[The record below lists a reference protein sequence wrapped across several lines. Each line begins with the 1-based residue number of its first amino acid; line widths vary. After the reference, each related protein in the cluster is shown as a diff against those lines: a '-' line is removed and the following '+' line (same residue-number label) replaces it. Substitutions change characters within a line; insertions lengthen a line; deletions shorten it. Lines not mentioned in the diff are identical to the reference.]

1 MKFNKKRILANMLS
15 TAVLFSTIFSVPI
28 NGQEGGE
35 PKAVASEKTYRAM
48 VGFQTDKYDYR
59 SGYERV
65 EVDQVYNEWRGQQ
78 GKNIPDQNGVNI
90 YRNGNGPRV
99 SKRDGLK
106 DPERVEPCADAVA
119 VDTTVNGDGEYTVSI
134 KNLNLVNEDERYFN
148 MLYIA
153 TDIVKSSDN
162 RNITAKASS
171 VKIGGEEIAKDVV
184 LPVRGDV
191 ADGDYYWF
199 MLADAYSASDNTDTA
214 LLYPGDQNGTTALKV
229 PEGAFD
235 IEITFTM
242 EGMDEKSVVEETENP
257 VVEET
262 QNPVGEE
269 TDEENRAYLM
279 FTDKDWK
286 WMNFDT
292 KVSGGVGQDAL
303 IQGNATY
310 TVSIRKED
318 FEYSGNSE
326 SSGNAENPANGAL
339 VFAVNIKGICRTKK
353 FDASKMAISYV
364 SVKCDGKEIKTDLS
378 KMYEGDIEGKGDYRL
393 EIRNEYGYGD
403 GDFATKDEFDETNPD
418 FTFKESLSVTFTVTG
433 IREGETPED
442 AFQKEDNDGTVKSVV
457 EAGGLREE
465 RLQQEDTDPAK
476 TPAITNEPDFANT
489 TEAPLYPPAGDM
501 TSSPE
506 TTSKVSYVVVPTLLP
521 KAKVSA
527 SPIVTTTRIPV
538 TKAPASPTASAKATA
553 SPAVKKPYGDKL
565 KLNNEIK
572 LNKTK
577 SYVKKGYVKEST
589 LFPKKKT
596 VKVKYSISCK
606 RKSAGD
612 KYKVTYKVKYKYLN
626 DPKISGKKMAYD
638 DWVWGWYQ
646 PEAVYTIFDYQTGKS
661 IEKKNNLGVKVK
673 NGNWKY
679 SYYPKQ
685 HFKCTDTLI
694 KLLKEDNYDPDKIS
708 WVRNGKTVSYQFTVT
723 YPKDCKDVVVG
734 IGFYNTPDSPL
745 KKTVE
750 ANYWKGK
757 EVYGKTLYYKKGKKT
772 MSYMR
777 LNQ

>member
-15 TAVLFSTIFSVPI
+15 TAVLVSTIFSVPI

-48 VGFQTDKYDYR
+48 IGFQTDQYDYR
-59 SGYERV
+59 SGYEQV
-65 EVDQVYNEWRGQQ
+65 EVDQVYNEWREQQ

-90 YRNGNGPRV
+90 YRNGNGPRI

-191 ADGDYYWF
+191 ADGDYYGF
-199 MLADAYSASDNTDTA
+199 MLADAYSASDNTDAA

-242 EGMDEKSVVEETENP
+242 EGMDEKSVVEETDDENW
-257 VVEET
+257 
-262 QNPVGEE
+262 
-269 TDEENRAYLM
+269 AYLM
-279 FTDKDWK
+279 FMDNDCK

-310 TVSIRKED
+310 TVSICKED

-378 KMYEGDIEGKGDYRL
+378 KMYEGDIDGNGDYRL

-442 AFQKEDNDGTVKSVV
+442 AFQKEYNDGTIKSVV
-457 EAGGLREE
+457 ETGGLREE
-465 RLQQEDTDPAK
+465 RLQQEDMDPAE
-476 TPAITNEPDFANT
+476 TPVITNEPDFSNT
-489 TEAPLYPPAGDM
+489 TEAPLYPPAGDV

-527 SPIVTTTRIPV
+527 SPIITTTRIPV

-553 SPAVKKPYGDKL
+553 SPAVKKPYGDEL

-646 PEAVYTIFDYQTGKS
+646 PEAVYTIYDYQTGKS

-685 HFKCTDTLI
+685 HFKCTDRLI
-694 KLLKEDNYDPDKIS
+694 KSYDPKYRKQLRDP
-708 WVRNGKTVSYQFTVT
+708 WLRNKKTVSYQFTVT

>member
-15 TAVLFSTIFSVPI
+15 TAVLVSTIFSVPI

-48 VGFQTDKYDYR
+48 VGFQTDQYDYR
-59 SGYERV
+59 TGYEQV

-90 YRNGNGPRV
+90 YRNGNGPQI

-106 DPERVEPCADAVA
+106 DPESVEPCADAVA

-191 ADGDYYWF
+191 ADGDYYGF
-199 MLADAYSASDNTDTA
+199 MLADAYSASDNTDAA

-242 EGMDEKSVVEETENP
+242 EGMDEKSVVEETDDENW
-257 VVEET
+257 
-262 QNPVGEE
+262 
-269 TDEENRAYLM
+269 AYLM

-378 KMYEGDIEGKGDYRL
+378 KMYEGDIAGNGDYRL

-442 AFQKEDNDGTVKSVV
+442 AFQKEYNDGTIKSVV
-457 EAGGLREE
+457 ETGGLREE
-465 RLQQEDTDPAK
+465 RLQQEDMDPAE
-476 TPAITNEPDFANT
+476 TPVITNEPDFSNT
-489 TEAPLYPPAGDM
+489 TEAPLYPPAGDV

-527 SPIVTTTRIPV
+527 SPIITTTRIPV

-553 SPAVKKPYGDKL
+553 SPAVKKPYGDEL

-646 PEAVYTIFDYQTGKS
+646 PEAVYTIYDYQTGKS

-685 HFKCTDTLI
+685 HFKCTDRLI
-694 KLLKEDNYDPDKIS
+694 KSYDPKYRKQLRDP
-708 WVRNGKTVSYQFTVT
+708 WLRNKKTVSYQFTVT

>member
-15 TAVLFSTIFSVPI
+15 TAVLVSTIFSVPI

-48 VGFQTDKYDYR
+48 IGFQTDQYDYR
-59 SGYERV
+59 SGYEQV
-65 EVDQVYNEWRGQQ
+65 EVDQVYNEWREQQ

-90 YRNGNGPRV
+90 YRNGNGPRI

-191 ADGDYYWF
+191 ADGDYYGF
-199 MLADAYSASDNTDTA
+199 MLADAYSASDNTDAA

-242 EGMDEKSVVEETENP
+242 EGMDEKSVVEETDDENW
-257 VVEET
+257 
-262 QNPVGEE
+262 
-269 TDEENRAYLM
+269 AYLM
-279 FTDKDWK
+279 FMDNDCK

-310 TVSIRKED
+310 TVSICKED

-353 FDASKMAISYV
+353 FDASQMAISYV

-378 KMYEGDIEGKGDYRL
+378 KMYEGDIDGNGDYRL
-393 EIRNEYGYGD
+393 EIRNEFGYGD

-465 RLQQEDTDPAK
+465 RLQQEDTNPAE

-489 TEAPLYPPAGDM
+489 TEAPLYPPAGDV

-553 SPAVKKPYGDKL
+553 SPAVKKPYGDEL

-646 PEAVYTIFDYQTGKS
+646 PEAVYTIYDYQTGKS

-685 HFKCTDTLI
+685 HFKCTDRLI
-694 KLLKEDNYDPDKIS
+694 KSYDPKYRKQLRDPWLRNKKI
-708 WVRNGKTVSYQFTVT
+708 VSYQFTVT

>member
-15 TAVLFSTIFSVPI
+15 TAVLVSTIFSVPI

-35 PKAVASEKTYRAM
+35 PKAVASEKTYRAL
-48 VGFQTDKYDYR
+48 VGFQTDQYDYR
-59 SGYERV
+59 TGYEQV

-171 VKIGGEEIAKDVV
+171 VKIGGEEIAKDIV

-191 ADGDYYWF
+191 ADGDYYGF
-199 MLADAYSASDNTDTA
+199 MLADAYSASDNTDAA
-214 LLYPGDQNGTTALKV
+214 LLYPGDQNGATALKV

-242 EGMDEKSVVEETENP
+242 EGMDEKSVVEET
-257 VVEET
+257 
-262 QNPVGEE
+262 
-269 TDEENRAYLM
+269 DDENRAYLM

-378 KMYEGDIEGKGDYRL
+378 KMYEGDIDGNGDYRL

-442 AFQKEDNDGTVKSVV
+442 AFQKEDNDGTIKSVV

-465 RLQQEDTDPAK
+465 RLQQEDTNPAE

-489 TEAPLYPPAGDM
+489 TEAPLYPPAGDV
-501 TSSPE
+501 TASPE

-527 SPIVTTTRIPV
+527 SPIITTTRIPV
-538 TKAPASPTASAKATA
+538 TKAPASPTASAKANA

-646 PEAVYTIFDYQTGKS
+646 PEAVYTIYDYQTGKS

-685 HFKCTDTLI
+685 HFKCTDRLI
-694 KLLKEDNYDPDKIS
+694 KSYDPKYRKQLRDP
-708 WVRNGKTVSYQFTVT
+708 WLRNKKTVSYQFTVT

>member
-15 TAVLFSTIFSVPI
+15 TAVLVSTIFSVPI

-48 VGFQTDKYDYR
+48 VGFQTNQYDYR
-59 SGYERV
+59 TGYEQV

-90 YRNGNGPRV
+90 YRNGNGPRI

-191 ADGDYYWF
+191 ADGDYYGF
-199 MLADAYSASDNTDTA
+199 MLADAYSASDNTDAA

-242 EGMDEKSVVEETENP
+242 EGMDEKSVVEET
-257 VVEET
+257 
-262 QNPVGEE
+262 
-269 TDEENRAYLM
+269 DDENRAYLM

-378 KMYEGDIEGKGDYRL
+378 KMYEGDIDGNGDYRL
-393 EIRNEYGYGD
+393 EIRNEFGYGD

-465 RLQQEDTDPAK
+465 RLQQEDTNPAE
-476 TPAITNEPDFANT
+476 TPAITNEPDFSNT
-489 TEAPLYPPAGDM
+489 TEAPLYPPTGDV
-501 TSSPE
+501 TASPE

-527 SPIVTTTRIPV
+527 SPIITTTRIPV

-626 DPKISGKKMAYD
+626 DPKISGKKMVYS
-638 DWVWGWYQ
+638 DWSLGVYR

-673 NGNWKY
+673 GGKWKY

-685 HFKCTDTLI
+685 HIKCADNLI
-694 KLLKEDNYDPDKIS
+694 KLLKENNYDPDKV
-708 WVRNGKTVSYQFTVT
+708 WTRNAKTVSYQFTVT

-734 IGFYNTPDSPL
+734 IGLYNTPFTRTGD
-745 KKTVE
+745 T
-750 ANYWKGK
+750 NYWKRK
-757 EVYGKTLYYKKGKKT
+757 EVYGKTKYYKKGKKT

>member
-1 MKFNKKRILANMLS
+1 
-15 TAVLFSTIFSVPI
+15 
-28 NGQEGGE
+28 
-35 PKAVASEKTYRAM
+35 
-48 VGFQTDKYDYR
+48 
-59 SGYERV
+59 
-65 EVDQVYNEWRGQQ
+65 
-78 GKNIPDQNGVNI
+78 
-90 YRNGNGPRV
+90 
-99 SKRDGLK
+99 
-106 DPERVEPCADAVA
+106 
-119 VDTTVNGDGEYTVSI
+119 
-134 KNLNLVNEDERYFN
+134 
-148 MLYIA
+148 
-153 TDIVKSSDN
+153 
-162 RNITAKASS
+162 
-171 VKIGGEEIAKDVV
+171 
-184 LPVRGDV
+184 
-191 ADGDYYWF
+191 
-199 MLADAYSASDNTDTA
+199 
-214 LLYPGDQNGTTALKV
+214 
-229 PEGAFD
+229 
-235 IEITFTM
+235 
-242 EGMDEKSVVEETENP
+242 
-257 VVEET
+257 
-262 QNPVGEE
+262 
-269 TDEENRAYLM
+269 
-279 FTDKDWK
+279 
-286 WMNFDT
+286 
-292 KVSGGVGQDAL
+292 
-303 IQGNATY
+303 
-310 TVSIRKED
+310 
-318 FEYSGNSE
+318 
-326 SSGNAENPANGAL
+326 
-339 VFAVNIKGICRTKK
+339 
-353 FDASKMAISYV
+353 
-364 SVKCDGKEIKTDLS
+364 
-378 KMYEGDIEGKGDYRL
+378 MYEGDIDGNGDYRL

-442 AFQKEDNDGTVKSVV
+442 AFQKEDNDGTIKSVV

-465 RLQQEDTDPAK
+465 RLQQEDMDPAE
-476 TPAITNEPDFANT
+476 TPVITNEPDFANT
-489 TEAPLYPPAGDM
+489 TEAPLYPPAGDV

-553 SPAVKKPYGDKL
+553 SPAVKKPYGDEL

-646 PEAVYTIFDYQTGKS
+646 PEAVYTIYDYQTGKS

-685 HFKCTDTLI
+685 HFKCTDRLI
-694 KLLKEDNYDPDKIS
+694 KSYDPKYRKQLRDP
-708 WVRNGKTVSYQFTVT
+708 WLRNKKTVSYQFTVT

>member
-15 TAVLFSTIFSVPI
+15 TAVLVFTIFSVPI

-48 VGFQTDKYDYR
+48 IGFQTDQYDYR
-59 SGYERV
+59 SGYEQV
-65 EVDQVYNEWRGQQ
+65 EVDQVYNEWREQQ

-90 YRNGNGPRV
+90 YRNGNGPRI

-191 ADGDYYWF
+191 ADGDYYGF
-199 MLADAYSASDNTDTA
+199 MLADAYSASDNTDAA

-242 EGMDEKSVVEETENP
+242 EGMDEKSVVEETDDENW
-257 VVEET
+257 
-262 QNPVGEE
+262 
-269 TDEENRAYLM
+269 AYLM
-279 FTDKDWK
+279 FMDNDCK

-310 TVSIRKED
+310 TVSICKED

-378 KMYEGDIEGKGDYRL
+378 KMYEGDIDGNGDYRL

-442 AFQKEDNDGTVKSVV
+442 AFQKEYNDGTIKSVV

-465 RLQQEDTDPAK
+465 RLQQEDMDPAE
-476 TPAITNEPDFANT
+476 TPVITNEPDFSNT
-489 TEAPLYPPAGDM
+489 TEAPLYPPAGDV

-527 SPIVTTTRIPV
+527 SPIITTTRIPV

-553 SPAVKKPYGDKL
+553 SPAVKKPYGDEL

-646 PEAVYTIFDYQTGKS
+646 PEAVYTIYDYQTGKS

-685 HFKCTDTLI
+685 HFKCTDRLI
-694 KLLKEDNYDPDKIS
+694 KSYDPKYRKQLRDP
-708 WVRNGKTVSYQFTVT
+708 WLRNKKTVSYQFTVT

>member
-15 TAVLFSTIFSVPI
+15 TAVLVSTIFSVPI

-48 VGFQTDKYDYR
+48 VGFQTDQYDYR
-59 SGYERV
+59 TGYEQV

-90 YRNGNGPRV
+90 YRNGNGPRI

-191 ADGDYYWF
+191 ADGDYYGF
-199 MLADAYSASDNTDTA
+199 MLADAYSASDNTDAA
-214 LLYPGDQNGTTALKV
+214 LLYPGDQNGATALKV

-242 EGMDEKSVVEETENP
+242 EGMDEKSVVEK
-257 VVEET
+257 
-262 QNPVGEE
+262 
-269 TDEENRAYLM
+269 TDDENRAYLM

-378 KMYEGDIEGKGDYRL
+378 KMYEGDIDGNGDYRL

-442 AFQKEDNDGTVKSVV
+442 AFQKEDNDGTIKSVV

-465 RLQQEDTDPAK
+465 RLQQEDTNPAE

-489 TEAPLYPPAGDM
+489 TEAPLYPPAGDV
-501 TSSPE
+501 TASPE

-527 SPIVTTTRIPV
+527 SPIITTTRIPV

-646 PEAVYTIFDYQTGKS
+646 PEAVYTIYDYQTGKS

-685 HFKCTDTLI
+685 HFKCTDRLI
-694 KLLKEDNYDPDKIS
+694 KSYDPKYRKQLRDP
-708 WVRNGKTVSYQFTVT
+708 WLRNKKTVSYQFTVT

>member
-15 TAVLFSTIFSVPI
+15 TAVLVSTIFSVPI

-48 VGFQTDKYDYR
+48 VGFQTDQYDYR
-59 SGYERV
+59 TGYEQV

-171 VKIGGEEIAKDVV
+171 VKIGDEEIAKDIV

-191 ADGDYYWF
+191 ADGDYYGF
-199 MLADAYSASDNTDTA
+199 MLADAYSASDNTDAA
-214 LLYPGDQNGTTALKV
+214 LLYPGDQNGATALKV

-242 EGMDEKSVVEETENP
+242 EGMDEKSVVEETDDENW
-257 VVEET
+257 
-262 QNPVGEE
+262 
-269 TDEENRAYLM
+269 AYLM
-279 FTDKDWK
+279 FMDNDCK

-310 TVSIRKED
+310 TVSICKED

-378 KMYEGDIEGKGDYRL
+378 KMYEGDIDGNGDYRL

-442 AFQKEDNDGTVKSVV
+442 AFQKEDNDGTIKSVV

-465 RLQQEDTDPAK
+465 RLQQEDTNPAE

-489 TEAPLYPPAGDM
+489 TEAPLYPPAGDV
-501 TSSPE
+501 TASPE

-527 SPIVTTTRIPV
+527 SPIITTTRIPV

-626 DPKISGKKMAYD
+626 DPKISGKKQTAD
-638 DWVWGWYQ
+638 DWVWAWYR
-646 PEAVYTIFDYQTGKS
+646 PRAIYTVFDYQTGKS

-685 HFKCTDTLI
+685 HFKCTDRLI
-694 KLLKEDNYDPDKIS
+694 KSYDPKYRKQLRDP
-708 WVRNGKTVSYQFTVT
+708 WLRNKKTVSYQFTVT

>member
-1 MKFNKKRILANMLS
+1 M
-15 TAVLFSTIFSVPI
+15 
-28 NGQEGGE
+28 
-35 PKAVASEKTYRAM
+35 
-48 VGFQTDKYDYR
+48 
-59 SGYERV
+59 
-65 EVDQVYNEWRGQQ
+65 
-78 GKNIPDQNGVNI
+78 
-90 YRNGNGPRV
+90 
-99 SKRDGLK
+99 
-106 DPERVEPCADAVA
+106 
-119 VDTTVNGDGEYTVSI
+119 
-134 KNLNLVNEDERYFN
+134 
-148 MLYIA
+148 
-153 TDIVKSSDN
+153 
-162 RNITAKASS
+162 
-171 VKIGGEEIAKDVV
+171 
-184 LPVRGDV
+184 
-191 ADGDYYWF
+191 
-199 MLADAYSASDNTDTA
+199 
-214 LLYPGDQNGTTALKV
+214 
-229 PEGAFD
+229 
-235 IEITFTM
+235 
-242 EGMDEKSVVEETENP
+242 
-257 VVEET
+257 
-262 QNPVGEE
+262 
-269 TDEENRAYLM
+269 
-279 FTDKDWK
+279 
-286 WMNFDT
+286 
-292 KVSGGVGQDAL
+292 

-310 TVSIRKED
+310 TVSICKED

-378 KMYEGDIEGKGDYRL
+378 KMYEGDIDGNGDYRL

-442 AFQKEDNDGTVKSVV
+442 AFQKEDNDGTIKSVV

-465 RLQQEDTDPAK
+465 RLQQEDTNPAE

-489 TEAPLYPPAGDM
+489 TEAPLYPPAGDV
-501 TSSPE
+501 TASPE

-527 SPIVTTTRIPV
+527 SPIITTTRIPV

-646 PEAVYTIFDYQTGKS
+646 PEAVYTIYDYQTGKS

-685 HFKCTDTLI
+685 HFKCTDRLI
-694 KLLKEDNYDPDKIS
+694 KSYDPKYRKQLRDP
-708 WVRNGKTVSYQFTVT
+708 WLRNKKTVSYQFTVT

>member
-15 TAVLFSTIFSVPI
+15 TAVLVSTIFSVPI

-48 VGFQTDKYDYR
+48 IGFQTDQYDYR
-59 SGYERV
+59 SGYEQV
-65 EVDQVYNEWRGQQ
+65 EVDQVYNEWREQQ

-90 YRNGNGPRV
+90 YRNGNGPRI

-191 ADGDYYWF
+191 ADGDYYGF
-199 MLADAYSASDNTDTA
+199 MLADAYSASDNTDAA

-242 EGMDEKSVVEETENP
+242 EGMDEKSVVEETDDENW
-257 VVEET
+257 
-262 QNPVGEE
+262 
-269 TDEENRAYLM
+269 AYLM
-279 FTDKDWK
+279 FMDNDCK

-310 TVSIRKED
+310 TVSICKED

-353 FDASKMAISYV
+353 FDASQMAISYV

-378 KMYEGDIEGKGDYRL
+378 KMYEGDIDGNGDYRL

-442 AFQKEDNDGTVKSVV
+442 AFQKEDNDGTIKSVV

-465 RLQQEDTDPAK
+465 RLQQEDMDPAE
-476 TPAITNEPDFANT
+476 TPVITNEPDFANT
-489 TEAPLYPPAGDM
+489 TEAPLYPPAGDV

-527 SPIVTTTRIPV
+527 SPIITTTRIPV

-553 SPAVKKPYGDKL
+553 SPAVKKPYGDEL

-646 PEAVYTIFDYQTGKS
+646 PEAVYTIYDYQTGKS

-685 HFKCTDTLI
+685 HFKCTDRLI
-694 KLLKEDNYDPDKIS
+694 KSYDPKYRKQLRDP
-708 WVRNGKTVSYQFTVT
+708 WLRNKKTVSYQFTVT

>member
-15 TAVLFSTIFSVPI
+15 TAVLVSTIFSVPI

-48 VGFQTDKYDYR
+48 IGFQTDQYDYR
-59 SGYERV
+59 SGYEQV

-90 YRNGNGPRV
+90 YRNGNGPRI

-106 DPERVEPCADAVA
+106 DPEKVEPCADAVA
-119 VDTTVNGDGEYTVSI
+119 VDATVNGDGEYTVSI
-134 KNLNLVNEDERYFN
+134 KNLNLVNEDERYFT
-148 MLYIA
+148 MLDIA

-184 LPVRGDV
+184 LPVKSDV
-191 ADGDYYWF
+191 ENGDYYRF
-199 MLADAYSASDNTDTA
+199 MLADAYSASDNTDAA
-214 LLYPGDQNGTTALKV
+214 LLYPGDQNGATALKV

-242 EGMDEKSVVEETENP
+242 EGMDEKSVV
-257 VVEET
+257 
-262 QNPVGEE
+262 EE

-339 VFAVNIKGICRTKK
+339 FFAVNIKGICRTKK

-378 KMYEGDIEGKGDYRL
+378 KMYEGDIDGIGDYRL

-465 RLQQEDTDPAK
+465 RLQQEDTNPAE
-476 TPAITNEPDFANT
+476 TPVITNEPDFSNT
-489 TEAPLYPPAGDM
+489 TEAPLYPPTGDM
-501 TSSPE
+501 TASPE

-527 SPIVTTTRIPV
+527 SPIITTTRIPV

-553 SPAVKKPYGDKL
+553 SPAVKKPYGDEL

-626 DPKISGKKMAYD
+626 DPKISGKKMVYD

-646 PEAVYTIFDYQTGKS
+646 PEAVYTIYDYQTGKS

-685 HFKCTDTLI
+685 HFKCTDRLI
-694 KLLKEDNYDPDKIS
+694 KSYDPKYRKQLRDP
-708 WVRNGKTVSYQFTVT
+708 WLRNKKTVSYQFTVT

>member
-15 TAVLFSTIFSVPI
+15 TAVLVSTIFSVPI

-48 VGFQTDKYDYR
+48 IGFQTDQYDYR
-59 SGYERV
+59 SGYEQV

-90 YRNGNGPRV
+90 YRNGNGPRI

-191 ADGDYYWF
+191 ADGDYYGF
-199 MLADAYSASDNTDTA
+199 MLADAYSASDNTDAA

-242 EGMDEKSVVEETENP
+242 EGMDEKSVVEETDDENW
-257 VVEET
+257 
-262 QNPVGEE
+262 
-269 TDEENRAYLM
+269 AYLM
-279 FTDKDWK
+279 FMDNDCK

-310 TVSIRKED
+310 TVSICKED

-378 KMYEGDIEGKGDYRL
+378 KMYEGDIDGNGDYRL

-442 AFQKEDNDGTVKSVV
+442 AFQKEDNDGTIKSVV

-465 RLQQEDTDPAK
+465 RLQQEDMDPAE
-476 TPAITNEPDFANT
+476 TPVITNEPDFANT
-489 TEAPLYPPAGDM
+489 TEAPLYPPAGDV
-501 TSSPE
+501 TASPE

-527 SPIVTTTRIPV
+527 SPIITTTRIPV

-553 SPAVKKPYGDKL
+553 SPAVKKPYGDEL

-646 PEAVYTIFDYQTGKS
+646 PEAVYTIYDYQTGKS

-685 HFKCTDTLI
+685 HFKCTDRLI
-694 KLLKEDNYDPDKIS
+694 KSYDPKYRKQLRDP
-708 WVRNGKTVSYQFTVT
+708 WLRNKKTVSYQFTVT

>member
-1 MKFNKKRILANMLS
+1 
-15 TAVLFSTIFSVPI
+15 
-28 NGQEGGE
+28 
-35 PKAVASEKTYRAM
+35 
-48 VGFQTDKYDYR
+48 
-59 SGYERV
+59 
-65 EVDQVYNEWRGQQ
+65 
-78 GKNIPDQNGVNI
+78 
-90 YRNGNGPRV
+90 
-99 SKRDGLK
+99 
-106 DPERVEPCADAVA
+106 
-119 VDTTVNGDGEYTVSI
+119 
-134 KNLNLVNEDERYFN
+134 
-148 MLYIA
+148 
-153 TDIVKSSDN
+153 
-162 RNITAKASS
+162 
-171 VKIGGEEIAKDVV
+171 
-184 LPVRGDV
+184 
-191 ADGDYYWF
+191 
-199 MLADAYSASDNTDTA
+199 
-214 LLYPGDQNGTTALKV
+214 
-229 PEGAFD
+229 
-235 IEITFTM
+235 
-242 EGMDEKSVVEETENP
+242 
-257 VVEET
+257 
-262 QNPVGEE
+262 
-269 TDEENRAYLM
+269 
-279 FTDKDWK
+279 
-286 WMNFDT
+286 
-292 KVSGGVGQDAL
+292 
-303 IQGNATY
+303 
-310 TVSIRKED
+310 
-318 FEYSGNSE
+318 
-326 SSGNAENPANGAL
+326 
-339 VFAVNIKGICRTKK
+339 
-353 FDASKMAISYV
+353 
-364 SVKCDGKEIKTDLS
+364 
-378 KMYEGDIEGKGDYRL
+378 MYEGDIDGNGDYRL

-442 AFQKEDNDGTVKSVV
+442 AFQKEYNDGTIKSVV
-457 EAGGLREE
+457 ETGGLREE
-465 RLQQEDTDPAK
+465 RLQQEDMDPAE
-476 TPAITNEPDFANT
+476 TPVITNEPDFSNT
-489 TEAPLYPPAGDM
+489 TEAPLYPPAGDV

-527 SPIVTTTRIPV
+527 SPIITTTRIPV

-553 SPAVKKPYGDKL
+553 SPAVKKPYGDEL

-646 PEAVYTIFDYQTGKS
+646 PEAVYTIYDYQTGKS

-685 HFKCTDTLI
+685 HFKCTDRLI
-694 KLLKEDNYDPDKIS
+694 KSYDPKYRKQLRDP
-708 WVRNGKTVSYQFTVT
+708 WLRNKKTVSYQFTVT

>member
-15 TAVLFSTIFSVPI
+15 TAVLVSTIFSVPI

-48 VGFQTDKYDYR
+48 VGFQTDQYDYR
-59 SGYERV
+59 TGYEQV

-90 YRNGNGPRV
+90 YRNGNGPQI

-106 DPERVEPCADAVA
+106 DPESVEPCADAVA

-191 ADGDYYWF
+191 ADGDYYGF
-199 MLADAYSASDNTDTA
+199 MLADAYSASDNTDAA

-242 EGMDEKSVVEETENP
+242 EGMDEKSVVEETDDENW
-257 VVEET
+257 
-262 QNPVGEE
+262 
-269 TDEENRAYLM
+269 AYLM

-378 KMYEGDIEGKGDYRL
+378 KMYEGDIACNGDYRL

-442 AFQKEDNDGTVKSVV
+442 AFQKEYNDGTIKSVV

-465 RLQQEDTDPAK
+465 RLQQEDMDPAE
-476 TPAITNEPDFANT
+476 TPVITNEPDFSNT
-489 TEAPLYPPAGDM
+489 TEAPLYPPAGDV

-527 SPIVTTTRIPV
+527 SPIITTTRIPV

-553 SPAVKKPYGDKL
+553 SPAVKKPYGDEL

-646 PEAVYTIFDYQTGKS
+646 PEAVYTIYDYQTGKS

-685 HFKCTDTLI
+685 HFKCTDRLI
-694 KLLKEDNYDPDKIS
+694 KSYDPKYRKQLRDP
-708 WVRNGKTVSYQFTVT
+708 WLRNKKTVSYQFTVT

>member
-15 TAVLFSTIFSVPI
+15 TAVLVSTIFSVPI

-48 VGFQTDKYDYR
+48 IGFQTDQYDYR
-59 SGYERV
+59 SGYEQV
-65 EVDQVYNEWRGQQ
+65 EVDQVYNEWREQQ

-90 YRNGNGPRV
+90 YRNGNGPRI

-191 ADGDYYWF
+191 ADGDYYGF
-199 MLADAYSASDNTDTA
+199 MLADAYSASDNTDAA

-242 EGMDEKSVVEETENP
+242 EGMDEKSVVEETDDENW
-257 VVEET
+257 
-262 QNPVGEE
+262 
-269 TDEENRAYLM
+269 AYLM
-279 FTDKDWK
+279 FMDNDCK

-310 TVSIRKED
+310 TVSICKED

-378 KMYEGDIEGKGDYRL
+378 KMYEGDIDGNGDYRL

-442 AFQKEDNDGTVKSVV
+442 AFQKEDNDGTIKSVV

-465 RLQQEDTDPAK
+465 RLQQEDMDPAE
-476 TPAITNEPDFANT
+476 TPVITNEPDFANT
-489 TEAPLYPPAGDM
+489 TEAPLYPPAGDV

-553 SPAVKKPYGDKL
+553 SPAVKKPYGDEL

-646 PEAVYTIFDYQTGKS
+646 PEAVYTIYDYQTGKS

-685 HFKCTDTLI
+685 HFKCTDRLI
-694 KLLKEDNYDPDKIS
+694 KSYDPKYRKQLRDP
-708 WVRNGKTVSYQFTVT
+708 WLRNKKTVSYQFTVT

>member
-15 TAVLFSTIFSVPI
+15 TAVLVSTIFSVPI

-48 VGFQTDKYDYR
+48 VGFQTDQYDYR
-59 SGYERV
+59 TGYEQV

-171 VKIGGEEIAKDVV
+171 VKIGGEEIAKDIV

-191 ADGDYYWF
+191 ADGDYYGF
-199 MLADAYSASDNTDTA
+199 MLADAYSASDNTDAA
-214 LLYPGDQNGTTALKV
+214 LLYPGDQNGATALKV

-242 EGMDEKSVVEETENP
+242 EGMDEKSVVEET
-257 VVEET
+257 
-262 QNPVGEE
+262 
-269 TDEENRAYLM
+269 DDENRAYLM
-279 FTDKDWK
+279 FMDNDCK

-310 TVSIRKED
+310 TVSICKED

-378 KMYEGDIEGKGDYRL
+378 KMYEGDIDGNGDYRL

-442 AFQKEDNDGTVKSVV
+442 AFQKEDNDGTIKSVV

-465 RLQQEDTDPAK
+465 RLQQEDTNPAE

-489 TEAPLYPPAGDM
+489 TEAPLYPPAGDV
-501 TSSPE
+501 TASPE

-527 SPIVTTTRIPV
+527 SPIITTTRIPV

-646 PEAVYTIFDYQTGKS
+646 PEAVYTIYDYQTGKS

-685 HFKCTDTLI
+685 HFKCTDRLI
-694 KLLKEDNYDPDKIS
+694 KSYDPKYRKQLRDP
-708 WVRNGKTVSYQFTVT
+708 WLRNKKTVSYQFTVT

>member
-15 TAVLFSTIFSVPI
+15 TAVLVSTIFSVPI

-48 VGFQTDKYDYR
+48 IGFQTDQYDYR
-59 SGYERV
+59 SGYEQV
-65 EVDQVYNEWRGQQ
+65 EVDQVYNEWREQQ

-90 YRNGNGPRV
+90 YRNGNGPRI

-191 ADGDYYWF
+191 ADGDYYGF
-199 MLADAYSASDNTDTA
+199 MLADAYSASDNTDAA

-242 EGMDEKSVVEETENP
+242 EGMDEKSVVEETDDENW
-257 VVEET
+257 
-262 QNPVGEE
+262 
-269 TDEENRAYLM
+269 AYLM

-378 KMYEGDIEGKGDYRL
+378 KMYEGDIDGNGDYRL

-442 AFQKEDNDGTVKSVV
+442 AFQKEYNDGTIKSVV
-457 EAGGLREE
+457 ETGGLREE
-465 RLQQEDTDPAK
+465 RLQQEDMDPAE
-476 TPAITNEPDFANT
+476 TPVITNEPDFSNT
-489 TEAPLYPPAGDM
+489 TEAPLYPPAGDV

-527 SPIVTTTRIPV
+527 SPIITTTRIPV

-553 SPAVKKPYGDKL
+553 SPAVKKPYGDEL

-646 PEAVYTIFDYQTGKS
+646 PEAVYTIYDYQTGKS

-685 HFKCTDTLI
+685 HFKCTDRLI
-694 KLLKEDNYDPDKIS
+694 KSYDPKYRKQLRDP
-708 WVRNGKTVSYQFTVT
+708 WLRNKKTVSYQFTVT

>member
-1 MKFNKKRILANMLS
+1 M
-15 TAVLFSTIFSVPI
+15 
-28 NGQEGGE
+28 
-35 PKAVASEKTYRAM
+35 
-48 VGFQTDKYDYR
+48 
-59 SGYERV
+59 
-65 EVDQVYNEWRGQQ
+65 EVDQVYNEWREQQ

-90 YRNGNGPRV
+90 YRNGNGPRI

-191 ADGDYYWF
+191 ADGDYYGF
-199 MLADAYSASDNTDTA
+199 MLADAYSASDNTDAA

-242 EGMDEKSVVEETENP
+242 EGMDEKSVVEETDDENW
-257 VVEET
+257 
-262 QNPVGEE
+262 
-269 TDEENRAYLM
+269 AYLM
-279 FTDKDWK
+279 FMDNDCK

-310 TVSIRKED
+310 TVSICKED

-378 KMYEGDIEGKGDYRL
+378 KMYEGDIDGNGDYRL

-442 AFQKEDNDGTVKSVV
+442 AFQKEYNDGTIKSVV

-465 RLQQEDTDPAK
+465 RLQQEDMDPAE
-476 TPAITNEPDFANT
+476 TPVITNEPDFSNT
-489 TEAPLYPPAGDM
+489 TEAPLYPPAGDV

-527 SPIVTTTRIPV
+527 SPIITTTRIPV

-553 SPAVKKPYGDKL
+553 SPAVKKPYGDEL

-626 DPKISGKKMAYD
+626 DPKISGKKWPMMIGYGDGISRRQCIRYMIIRQERAS
-638 DWVWGWYQ
+638 
-646 PEAVYTIFDYQTGKS
+646 KR
-661 IEKKNNLGVKVK
+661 
-673 NGNWKY
+673 
-679 SYYPKQ
+679 
-685 HFKCTDTLI
+685 
-694 KLLKEDNYDPDKIS
+694 KII
-708 WVRNGKTVSYQFTVT
+708 W
-723 YPKDCKDVVVG
+723 
-734 IGFYNTPDSPL
+734 
-745 KKTVE
+745 E
-750 ANYWKGK
+750 
-757 EVYGKTLYYKKGKKT
+757 
-772 MSYMR
+772 
-777 LNQ
+777 

>member
-15 TAVLFSTIFSVPI
+15 TAVLVSTIFSVPI

-48 VGFQTDKYDYR
+48 VGFQTDQYDYR
-59 SGYERV
+59 TGYEQV
-65 EVDQVYNEWRGQQ
+65 EVDQVYNEWREQQ

-90 YRNGNGPRV
+90 YRNGNGPQI

-106 DPERVEPCADAVA
+106 DPENVEPCADAVA

-153 TDIVKSSDN
+153 TDIVKSRDN

-191 ADGDYYWF
+191 ADGDYYGF
-199 MLADAYSASDNTDTA
+199 MLADAYSASDNTDAA

-242 EGMDEKSVVEETENP
+242 EGMDEKSVVEET
-257 VVEET
+257 
-262 QNPVGEE
+262 
-269 TDEENRAYLM
+269 DEENRAYLM
-279 FTDKDWK
+279 FTDNDWK

-378 KMYEGDIEGKGDYRL
+378 KMYEGDIDGNGDYRL

-465 RLQQEDTDPAK
+465 RLQQEDTNPAE
-476 TPAITNEPDFANT
+476 TPVITNEPDFANT
-489 TEAPLYPPAGDM
+489 TEAPLYPPAGDV
-501 TSSPE
+501 TASPE
-506 TTSKVSYVVVPTLLP
+506 TTSKVSYIVVPTPLP

-646 PEAVYTIFDYQTGKS
+646 PEAVYTIYDYPTGKS

-685 HFKCTDTLI
+685 HFKCTDRLI
-694 KLLKEDNYDPDKIS
+694 KSYDPKYRKQLRDP
-708 WVRNGKTVSYQFTVT
+708 WLRNKKTVSYQFTVT

>member
-15 TAVLFSTIFSVPI
+15 TAVLVSTIFSVPI

-48 VGFQTDKYDYR
+48 IGFQTDQYDYR
-59 SGYERV
+59 SGYEQV

-90 YRNGNGPRV
+90 YRNGNGPRI

-106 DPERVEPCADAVA
+106 DPEKVEPCADAVA
-119 VDTTVNGDGEYTVSI
+119 VDATVNGDGEYTVSI
-134 KNLNLVNEDERYFN
+134 KNLNLVNEDERYFT
-148 MLYIA
+148 MLDIA

-184 LPVRGDV
+184 LPVKSDV
-191 ADGDYYWF
+191 ENGDYYRF
-199 MLADAYSASDNTDTA
+199 MLADAYSASDNTDAA
-214 LLYPGDQNGTTALKV
+214 LLYPGDQNGATALKV

-242 EGMDEKSVVEETENP
+242 EGMDEKSVV
-257 VVEET
+257 
-262 QNPVGEE
+262 EE

-378 KMYEGDIEGKGDYRL
+378 KMYEGDIDGIGDYRL

-403 GDFATKDEFDETNPD
+403 GDFVTKDEFDETNPD

-465 RLQQEDTDPAK
+465 RLQQEDTNPAE
-476 TPAITNEPDFANT
+476 TPVITNEPDFSNT
-489 TEAPLYPPAGDM
+489 TEAPLYPPTGDM
-501 TSSPE
+501 TASPE

-527 SPIVTTTRIPV
+527 SPIITTTRIPV

-553 SPAVKKPYGDKL
+553 SPAVKKPYGDEL

-646 PEAVYTIFDYQTGKS
+646 PEAVYTIYDYQTGKS

-685 HFKCTDTLI
+685 HFKCTDRLI
-694 KLLKEDNYDPDKIS
+694 KSYDPKYRKQLRDP
-708 WVRNGKTVSYQFTVT
+708 WLRNKKTVSYQFTVT

>member
-15 TAVLFSTIFSVPI
+15 TAVLVSTIFSVPI

-48 VGFQTDKYDYR
+48 IGFQTDQYDYR
-59 SGYERV
+59 SGYEQV

-90 YRNGNGPRV
+90 YRNGNGPRI

-106 DPERVEPCADAVA
+106 DPEKVEPCADAVA
-119 VDTTVNGDGEYTVSI
+119 VDATVNGDGEYTVSI
-134 KNLNLVNEDERYFN
+134 KNLNLVNEDERYFT
-148 MLYIA
+148 MLDIA

-184 LPVRGDV
+184 LPVKSDV
-191 ADGDYYWF
+191 ENGDYYRF
-199 MLADAYSASDNTDTA
+199 MLADAYSASDNTDAA
-214 LLYPGDQNGTTALKV
+214 LLYPGDQNGATALKV

-242 EGMDEKSVVEETENP
+242 EGMDEKSVV
-257 VVEET
+257 
-262 QNPVGEE
+262 EE

-378 KMYEGDIEGKGDYRL
+378 KMYEGDIDGIGDYRL

-465 RLQQEDTDPAK
+465 RLQQEDTNPAE
-476 TPAITNEPDFANT
+476 TPVITNEPDFSNT
-489 TEAPLYPPAGDM
+489 TEAPLYPPTGDM
-501 TSSPE
+501 TASPE

-527 SPIVTTTRIPV
+527 SPIITTTRIPV

-553 SPAVKKPYGDKL
+553 SPAVKKPYGDEL

-646 PEAVYTIFDYQTGKS
+646 PEAVYTIYDYQTGKS

-685 HFKCTDTLI
+685 HFKCTDRLI
-694 KLLKEDNYDPDKIS
+694 KSYDPKYRKQLRDP
-708 WVRNGKTVSYQFTVT
+708 WLRNKKTVSYQFTVT

>member
-15 TAVLFSTIFSVPI
+15 TAVLVSTIFSVSI

-48 VGFQTDKYDYR
+48 IGFQTDQYDYR
-59 SGYERV
+59 SGYEQV

-199 MLADAYSASDNTDTA
+199 MLADAYSASDNTDAA

-242 EGMDEKSVVEETENP
+242 EGMDEKSVV
-257 VVEET
+257 
-262 QNPVGEE
+262 EE

>member
-15 TAVLFSTIFSVPI
+15 TAVLVSTIFSVPI

-48 VGFQTDKYDYR
+48 VGFQTDQYDYR
-59 SGYERV
+59 SGYEQV
-65 EVDQVYNEWRGQQ
+65 EVDQVYNEWREQQ

-90 YRNGNGPRV
+90 YRNGNGPQI

-106 DPERVEPCADAVA
+106 DPESVEPCADAVA

-171 VKIGGEEIAKDVV
+171 VKIGGEEIAKDIV

-191 ADGDYYWF
+191 ADGDYYGF
-199 MLADAYSASDNTDTA
+199 MLADAYSASDNTDAA
-214 LLYPGDQNGTTALKV
+214 LLYPGDQNGATALKV
-229 PEGAFD
+229 PEGGFD

-242 EGMDEKSVVEETENP
+242 EGMDEKSVVEET
-257 VVEET
+257 
-262 QNPVGEE
+262 
-269 TDEENRAYLM
+269 DDENRAYLM

-378 KMYEGDIEGKGDYRL
+378 KMYEGDIDGNGDYRL

-442 AFQKEDNDGTVKSVV
+442 AFQKEDNDGTIKSVV

-465 RLQQEDTDPAK
+465 RLQQEDTNPAE

-489 TEAPLYPPAGDM
+489 TEAPLYPPAGDV
-501 TSSPE
+501 TASPE

-527 SPIVTTTRIPV
+527 SPIITTTRIPV

-646 PEAVYTIFDYQTGKS
+646 PEAVYTIYDYQTGKS

-685 HFKCTDTLI
+685 HFKCTDRLI
-694 KLLKEDNYDPDKIS
+694 KSYDPKYRKQLRDP
-708 WVRNGKTVSYQFTVT
+708 WLRNKKTVSYQFTVT

>member
-15 TAVLFSTIFSVPI
+15 TAVLVSTIFSVPI

-48 VGFQTDKYDYR
+48 IGFQTDQYDYR
-59 SGYERV
+59 SGYEQV

-90 YRNGNGPRV
+90 YRNGNGPRI

-191 ADGDYYWF
+191 ADGDYYGF
-199 MLADAYSASDNTDTA
+199 MLADAYSASDNTDAA

-242 EGMDEKSVVEETENP
+242 EGMDEKSVVEETDDENW
-257 VVEET
+257 
-262 QNPVGEE
+262 
-269 TDEENRAYLM
+269 AYLM

-378 KMYEGDIEGKGDYRL
+378 KMYEGDIDGNGDYRL
-393 EIRNEYGYGD
+393 EIRNEHGYGD

-442 AFQKEDNDGTVKSVV
+442 AFQKEYNDGTIKSVV
-457 EAGGLREE
+457 ETGGLREE
-465 RLQQEDTDPAK
+465 RLQQEDMDPAE
-476 TPAITNEPDFANT
+476 TPVITNEPDFSNT
-489 TEAPLYPPAGDM
+489 TEAPLYPPAGDV

-527 SPIVTTTRIPV
+527 SPIITTTRIPV

-553 SPAVKKPYGDKL
+553 SPAVKKPYGDEL

-646 PEAVYTIFDYQTGKS
+646 PEAVYTIYDYQTGKS

-685 HFKCTDTLI
+685 HFKCTDSLI
-694 KLLKEDNYDPDKIS
+694 KSYDPKYRKQLRDP
-708 WVRNGKTVSYQFTVT
+708 WLRNKKTVSYQFTVT

-745 KKTVE
+745 KKTLE

>member
-15 TAVLFSTIFSVPI
+15 TAVLVSTIFSVPI

-48 VGFQTDKYDYR
+48 VGFQTDQYDYR
-59 SGYERV
+59 TGYEQV

-191 ADGDYYWF
+191 ADGDYYGF
-199 MLADAYSASDNTDTA
+199 MLADAYSASDNTDAA
-214 LLYPGDQNGTTALKV
+214 LLYPGDQNGATALKV

-242 EGMDEKSVVEETENP
+242 EGMDEKSVVEETDDENW
-257 VVEET
+257 
-262 QNPVGEE
+262 
-269 TDEENRAYLM
+269 AYLM
-279 FTDKDWK
+279 FMDNDCK

-310 TVSIRKED
+310 TVSICKED

-378 KMYEGDIEGKGDYRL
+378 KMYEGDIDGNGDYRL

-442 AFQKEDNDGTVKSVV
+442 AFQKEDNDGTIKSVV

-465 RLQQEDTDPAK
+465 RLQQEDTNPAE

-489 TEAPLYPPAGDM
+489 TEAPLYPPAGDV
-501 TSSPE
+501 TASPE

-527 SPIVTTTRIPV
+527 SPIITTTRIPV

-646 PEAVYTIFDYQTGKS
+646 PEAVYTIYDYQTGKS

-685 HFKCTDTLI
+685 HFKCTDRLI
-694 KLLKEDNYDPDKIS
+694 KSYDPKYRKQLRDP
-708 WVRNGKTVSYQFTVT
+708 WLRNKKTVSYQFTVT

-757 EVYGKTLYYKKGKKT
+757 EVYGNTFFYKQSKKT

>member
-15 TAVLFSTIFSVPI
+15 TAVLVSTIFSVPI

-48 VGFQTDKYDYR
+48 VGFQTDQYDYR
-59 SGYERV
+59 TGYEQV

-171 VKIGGEEIAKDVV
+171 VKIGGEEIAKDIV

-191 ADGDYYWF
+191 ADGDYYGF
-199 MLADAYSASDNTDTA
+199 MLADAYSASDNTDAA
-214 LLYPGDQNGTTALKV
+214 LLYPGDQNGATALKV

-242 EGMDEKSVVEETENP
+242 EGMDEKSVVEET
-257 VVEET
+257 
-262 QNPVGEE
+262 
-269 TDEENRAYLM
+269 DDENRAYLM

-378 KMYEGDIEGKGDYRL
+378 KMYEGDIDGNGDYRL

-442 AFQKEDNDGTVKSVV
+442 AFQKEDNDGTIKSVV

-465 RLQQEDTDPAK
+465 RLQQEDTNPAE

-489 TEAPLYPPAGDM
+489 TEAPLYPPAGDV
-501 TSSPE
+501 TASPE

-527 SPIVTTTRIPV
+527 SPIITTTRIPV

-646 PEAVYTIFDYQTGKS
+646 PEAVYTIYDYQTGKS

-685 HFKCTDTLI
+685 HFKCTDRLI
-694 KLLKEDNYDPDKIS
+694 KSYDPKYRKQLRDP
-708 WVRNGKTVSYQFTVT
+708 WLRNKKTVSYQFTVT

>member
-15 TAVLFSTIFSVPI
+15 TAVLVSTIFSVPI

-48 VGFQTDKYDYR
+48 IGFQTDQYDYR
-59 SGYERV
+59 SGYEQV
-65 EVDQVYNEWRGQQ
+65 EVDQVYNEWREQQ

-90 YRNGNGPRV
+90 YRNGNGPRI

-191 ADGDYYWF
+191 ADGDYYGF
-199 MLADAYSASDNTDTA
+199 MLADAYSASDNTDAA

-242 EGMDEKSVVEETENP
+242 EGMDEKSVVEETDDENW
-257 VVEET
+257 
-262 QNPVGEE
+262 
-269 TDEENRAYLM
+269 AYLM
-279 FTDKDWK
+279 FMDNDCK

-310 TVSIRKED
+310 TVSICKED

-353 FDASKMAISYV
+353 FDASQMAISYV

-378 KMYEGDIEGKGDYRL
+378 KMYEGDIDGNGDYRL

-442 AFQKEDNDGTVKSVV
+442 AFQKEYNDGTIKSVV
-457 EAGGLREE
+457 ETGGLREE
-465 RLQQEDTDPAK
+465 RLQQEDMDPAE
-476 TPAITNEPDFANT
+476 TPVITNEPDFSNT
-489 TEAPLYPPAGDM
+489 TEAPLYPPAGDV

-527 SPIVTTTRIPV
+527 SPIITTTRIPV

-553 SPAVKKPYGDKL
+553 SPAVKKPYGDEL

-646 PEAVYTIFDYQTGKS
+646 PEAVYTIYDYQTGKS

-685 HFKCTDTLI
+685 HFKCTDRLI
-694 KLLKEDNYDPDKIS
+694 KSYDPKYRKQLRDP
-708 WVRNGKTVSYQFTVT
+708 WLRNKKTVSYQFTVT

>member
-15 TAVLFSTIFSVPI
+15 TAVLVSTIFSVPI

-48 VGFQTDKYDYR
+48 IGFQTDQYDYR
-59 SGYERV
+59 NGYEQV

-90 YRNGNGPRV
+90 YRNGNGPRI

-134 KNLNLVNEDERYFN
+134 KNLNLVNEDERYFT
-148 MLYIA
+148 MLDIA

-184 LPVRGDV
+184 LPVKGDV
-191 ADGDYYWF
+191 ADGDYYRF
-199 MLADAYSASDNTDTA
+199 MLADAYSASDNTDAA
-214 LLYPGDQNGTTALKV
+214 LLYPGDQNGATALKV

-242 EGMDEKSVVEETENP
+242 EGMDEKSVVEET
-257 VVEET
+257 
-262 QNPVGEE
+262 
-269 TDEENRAYLM
+269 DDENRAYLM

-378 KMYEGDIEGKGDYRL
+378 KMYEGDIDGNGDYRL

-442 AFQKEDNDGTVKSVV
+442 AFQKEDNDGTIKSVV

-465 RLQQEDTDPAK
+465 RLQQEDTNPAE

-489 TEAPLYPPAGDM
+489 TEAPLYPPAGDV
-501 TSSPE
+501 TASPE

-527 SPIVTTTRIPV
+527 SPIITTTRIPV

-646 PEAVYTIFDYQTGKS
+646 PEAVYTIYDYQTGKS
-661 IEKKNNLGVKVK
+661 TEKKNNLGVKVK

-685 HFKCTDTLI
+685 HFKCTDRLI
-694 KLLKEDNYDPDKIS
+694 KSYDPKYRKQLRDP
-708 WVRNGKTVSYQFTVT
+708 WLRNKKTVSYQFTVT